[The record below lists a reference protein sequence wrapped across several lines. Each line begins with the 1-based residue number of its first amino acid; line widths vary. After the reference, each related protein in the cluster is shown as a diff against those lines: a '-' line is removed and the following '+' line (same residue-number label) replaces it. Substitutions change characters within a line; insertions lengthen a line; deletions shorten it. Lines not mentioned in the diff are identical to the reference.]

1 MESRI
6 SKIFDKLKKE
16 NKKAFISFCTGCFP
30 DYETSLEINK
40 AIVDAGVSIHEIGF
54 AHAEAQGDGPA
65 IQLANIEALKNQG
78 TLEKTIKLASEI
90 RKHNAEVGLVLM
102 GYIGNIFMMG
112 IETFTKKIKGIIDSV
127 ICVDLSNDVKEESLL
142 RNSLAKNG
150 MDLIKLVTPTSSD
163 QRIVE
168 IVKNASGFIY
178 SVNVEGISGHK
189 SADLKTVNKQILR
202 VKAKTSLP
210 VVSGFGIKTPQ
221 DVFNFAE
228 SEAHGIVVGSSII
241 SKIQQCIEDKT
252 PKHKMANIIG
262 EYVKE
267 LSKGLSKK

>member
-65 IQLANIEALKNQG
+65 IQLANLEALKNQG

-112 IETFTKKIKGIIDSV
+112 IEKFTKEIK
-127 ICVDLSNDVKEESLL
+127 
-142 RNSLAKNG
+142 
-150 MDLIKLVTPTSSD
+150 
-163 QRIVE
+163 
-168 IVKNASGFIY
+168 
-178 SVNVEGISGHK
+178 
-189 SADLKTVNKQILR
+189 
-202 VKAKTSLP
+202 
-210 VVSGFGIKTPQ
+210 
-221 DVFNFAE
+221 
-228 SEAHGIVVGSSII
+228 
-241 SKIQQCIEDKT
+241 
-252 PKHKMANIIG
+252 
-262 EYVKE
+262 
-267 LSKGLSKK
+267 